1 MNFPGGGFKTSGKK
15 EKNMAMTELEKS
27 FDKEIGIGMLGYS
40 FMGRAHSNAY
50 LKLPYMMYPPPSIPA
65 LIAVCGRNENLV
77 SEMASRF
84 GFQGYYLDW
93 EEMLRDDRI
102 QILDNVGPNNVHADP
117 CIIAAQNGVHILCEK
132 PLARSTEEAKKMW
145 EAVKKNP
152 VKGMVAFNYRFVPAV
167 RKARDLIASGALG
180 KIYHFRAMYLQD
192 WILPHFNTPLLWR
205 HNKEISGTGAL
216 GDFSHIIDI
225 GHFLLGSRI
234 KSVQSTLKNFIPER
248 VLMDGGGSG
257 EVDVDDAFA
266 SVVEFENGAL
276 GTLEGTRLA
285 SGRKNYHVFEVNGE
299 HGSIAWNLERLNELD
314 IQWAEGEPSD
324 SRGFQNVLV
333 TESSD
338 PWINNWWPPG
348 HMIGWE
354 HTFVHEIYHLMDCIV
369 NNKNIGPEGADFQ
382 DGYNACVV
390 ADAMVESSE
399 TGRRV
404 DCYY

>member
-1 MNFPGGGFKTSGKK
+1 MGFIKAVEDPGKK
-15 EKNMAMTELEKS
+15 
-27 FDKEIGIGMLGYS
+27 FGVGMLGYA
-40 FMGRAHSNAY
+40 FMGRAHSNA
-50 LKLPYMMYPPPSIPA
+50 LRKLSYMMHPQPA
-65 LIAVCGRNENLV
+65 VPELIAVCGRNEKAV
-77 SEMASRF
+77 AEMASRF
-84 GFQGYYLDW
+84 GYQGYYTDW
-93 EEMLRDDRI
+93 EEMIADDRI
-102 QILDNVGPNNVHADP
+102 QIIDNVGPNNIHEEP
-117 CIIAAQNGVHILCEK
+117 CVMAAESGKHVICEK
-132 PLARSTEEAKKMW
+132 PLARTTEEAKRMST
-145 EAVKKNP
+145 AVDKNK
-152 VKGMVAFNYRFVPAV
+152 VKGLVGFNYRFVPAV
-167 RKARDLIASGALG
+167 RKARDLITSGALG

-192 WILPHFNTPLLWR
+192 WILPHFNTPYLWR

-248 VLMDGGGSG
+248 KLIDRSGSG
-257 EVDVDDAFA
+257 AVDVDDAFA

-299 HGSIAWNLERLNELD
+299 KGSIAWNLERLNELD
-314 IQWAEGEPSD
+314 VQWAEGEPAD

-333 TESSD
+333 TEGSD
-338 PWINNWWPPG
+338 PWISNWWPPG

-354 HTFVHEIYHLMDCIV
+354 HTFVHEIYHLLDCIV
-369 NNKNIGPEGADFQ
+369 NDKPVGPEGATFE

-399 TGRRV
+399 TGKRV
-404 DCYY
+404 DCSY